1 MDTVFIYTQKEE
13 EGLGS
18 ATFCFKFCPSPSGAK
33 VHKKRD
39 LAPMPPQKEPW
50 LRKPVIKSAGRSC
63 LDPVCPKCPPAPRQD
78 CRPSEPWSRQK
89 TCTGSVKQLVLIRRK
104 KDLKGE
110 HNRTFLIIC
119 I

>member
-1 MDTVFIYTQKEE
+1 MDTVFIYTQKE

-50 LRKPVIKSAGRSC
+50 LRKPVIKRLAGHAWIPFVQNVLQLLGKIVVHLNLGAVRK
-63 LDPVCPKCPPAPRQD
+63 PVQ
-78 CRPSEPWSRQK
+78 
-89 TCTGSVKQLVLIRRK
+89 VV
-104 KDLKGE
+104 
-110 HNRTFLIIC
+110 
-119 I
+119 